1 MGKTHKCVGLP
12 FSHASTVLR
21 QEFTETTENLF
32 WGLQI
37 LFISNHM
44 CTLKLIIFILFLKT
58 IYCHCEAYCERERS
72 WDLIQC
78 PKKQPVP
85 QVIISFLSLLTT
97 FSMLLCLSR
106 WTTILFFSTT
116 VCYNQ
121 SFKVINYFFM
131 THDESVVDLFTIK
144 PFLVLCVRIWV

>member
-72 WDLIQC
+72 WDLIRC

-106 WTTILFFSTT
+106 WTTILFFSLQSVTT
-116 VCYNQ
+116 SLSRLLIIFSWHMSLLWICLQLNLFWFCVCAFE
-121 SFKVINYFFM
+121 FK
-131 THDESVVDLFTIK
+131 
-144 PFLVLCVRIWV
+144 